1 MLNEFITQ
9 NIFWVVA
16 FLLVF
21 NMLVF
26 SFMRER
32 ATGAKKV
39 SPLHL
44 PQLQRSGDHLII
56 DVSEPAEFSRG
67 HIPDAINIPLNNI
80 NDNEKSLPK
89 DKESTVILVCQTGS
103 RCVSAAKQL
112 RGKGLSNLHILA
124 GGMVGWNKENLP
136 VTKNN

>member
-1 MLNEFITQ
+1 MLNEFVTQ
-9 NIFWVVA
+9 NLFWVIA

-21 NMLVF
+21 NLLVF

-44 PQLQRSGDHLII
+44 PQLQRSGDHIII
-56 DVSEPAEFSRG
+56 DVSEPADFSRG
-67 HIPDAINIPLNNI
+67 HIPESINIPVSKI
-80 NDNEKSLPK
+80 NDSDKSLPK

-103 RCVSAAKQL
+103 RCVTAAKQL
-112 RGKGLSNLHILA
+112 QKKGLSNLHILA
-124 GGMVGWNKENLP
+124 GGIVGWNKENLP
-136 VTKNN
+136 ITKNN